1 MSSYADRPACAD
13 TDPPLVLDRGL
24 LDTFSNEICGGNI
37 EIIDDLVEIYL
48 QSLDD
53 LIGQIVSAWNREDYI
68 ILRRA
73 AHSLKSSS
81 RIFGAHLLAENC
93 EILEKAALTGELADA
108 PMLIEHLEKQRQQMH
123 LLLATEFARMK
134 QDTASK

>member
-1 MSSYADRPACAD
+1 MSSYANRHVSVDD
-13 TDPPLVLDRGL
+13 DPPLVLDRAS
-24 LDTFSNEICGGNI
+24 LDSFTYEVCGGNL
-37 EIIDDLVEIYL
+37 EIIVDLVEIYR

-53 LIGQIVSAWNREDYI
+53 LVGQIVSAWNTGDSI

-93 EILEKAALTGELADA
+93 ETLEKAALTGELADA
-108 PMLIEHLEKQRQQMH
+108 PLLIEHIEKQSQQMH
-123 LLLATEFARMK
+123 QLLVTEF
-134 QDTASK
+134 DL